1 MNDEL
6 VAMTK
11 EGLRELR
18 QLLAGKH
25 LRPAELA
32 LTLVA
37 VHWAP
42 KEAEEILTDHGKRSR
57 WENVDGEA

>member
-1 MNDEL
+1 LNEVMTDMVKDGL
-6 VAMTK
+6 V
-11 EGLRELR
+11 GLRK
-18 QLLAGKH
+18 LLAGKH

-42 KEAEEILTDHGKRSR
+42 AQAEEILTNTGAQAR
-57 WENVDGEA
+57 WETVDNG